1 MERTLGPGTYKF
13 LVFYEFFGTALL
25 VYAVNISYN
34 FGGDPT
40 VNQFGISFMIFA
52 LILLAGPITGA
63 HFNPA
68 ITTGVLVSNKNIL
81 P

>member
-1 MERTLGPGTYKF
+1 MERTLGPGAYKF

-25 VYAVNISYN
+25 VYAVNVSY
-34 FGGDPT
+34 GDGVDPF
-40 VNQFGISFMIFA
+40 VDQFAIVGMIFA

-68 ITTGVLVSNKNIL
+68 VTTGVLVSNKNIL
-81 P
+81 R